1 VSEIKK
7 ADDNPEERDIYER
20 IFTQVRNPSDVR
32 GAIARAVRQLR
43 EAMEKEDNCAVTA
56 AHVRNLADI
65 DPEALARAYAMAE
78 KTCTYWPSPGQ
89 IRELAGWSEESM
101 GGAALEWVFRYLEKH
116 GCEGR
121 SLGGGVRFG
130 EDESGRRVLLER
142 EAIVAAP
149 ALPAEIEAALALL
162 GSGSTKQGLRY
173 VSQHPAVKGWDN
185 FSGDAALR
193 SAERIEGQWIR
204 CYLRAMR
211 KGVRATVYSNPP
223 PLRRMQ

>member
-1 VSEIKK
+1 MSEMTK
-7 ADDNPEERDIYER
+7 ADGKAERDMYEQ
-20 IFTQVRNPSDVR
+20 IFAEVRNPFELRS
-32 GAIARAVRQLR
+32 AIARAVRQLR

-56 AHVRNLADI
+56 AHVRNLTDI
-65 DPEALARAYAMAE
+65 DASALAQAYALAE

-89 IRELAGWSEESM
+89 IRELAGWSEESR
-101 GGAALEWVFRYLEKH
+101 GGAALQWVFRYLEKH

-121 SLGGGVRFG
+121 AQGGGVRFG

-142 EAIVAAP
+142 EAMVAAP

-162 GSGSTKQGLRY
+162 GSGSIKQGLRY

-185 FSGDAALR
+185 FSGDAASR

-204 CYLRAMR
+204 CYLRSMR
-211 KGVRATVYSNPP
+211 MGIGTKASLLPS
-223 PLRRMQ
+223 PLRRTQ

>member
-1 VSEIKK
+1 MSEIQT
-7 ADDNPEERDIYER
+7 DNAEERDIYER
-20 IFTQVRNPSDVR
+20 IFAEVRNRSEVR

-43 EAMEKEDNCAVTA
+43 AAMEKEDNCAVAA
-56 AHVRNLADI
+56 AHVRSLADI
-65 DPEALARAYAMAE
+65 DPAALAAAYAMAE

-89 IRELAGWSEESM
+89 IRELAGWSEESR

-121 SLGGGVRFG
+121 ALGGGVRFG

-149 ALPAEIEAALALL
+149 AFPAEIEAALLLL

-173 VSQHPAVKGWDN
+173 LSQHPAVKGWDN
-185 FSGDAALR
+185 FTGDSASR

-211 KGVRATVYSNPP
+211 NGLRAQVYSNPP
-223 PLRRMQ
+223 PLRRTQ

>member
-1 VSEIKK
+1 MSEIQT
-7 ADDNPEERDIYER
+7 DNGEERDIYER
-20 IFTQVRNPSDVR
+20 IFAEVRNRSEVR

-43 EAMEKEDNCAVTA
+43 AAMEKEDNCAVAA
-56 AHVRNLADI
+56 AHVRSLADI
-65 DPEALARAYAMAE
+65 DPAALAAAYAMAE

-89 IRELAGWSEESM
+89 IRELAGWSEESR

-121 SLGGGVRFG
+121 ALGGGVRFG

-142 EAIVAAP
+142 EATVAAP
-149 ALPAEIEAALALL
+149 AFPAEIEAALLLL

-173 VSQHPAVKGWDN
+173 LSQHPAVKGWDN
-185 FSGDAALR
+185 FTGDSASR
-193 SAERIEGQWIR
+193 SAERIEGQWVR

-211 KGVRATVYSNPP
+211 NGLRAQVYSNPP
-223 PLRRMQ
+223 PLRRTQ

>member
-1 VSEIKK
+1 MSEIQT
-7 ADDNPEERDIYER
+7 DNGEERDIYER
-20 IFTQVRNPSDVR
+20 IFAEVRNRSEVR

-43 EAMEKEDNCAVTA
+43 AAMEKEDNCAVAA
-56 AHVRNLADI
+56 AHVRSLADI
-65 DPEALARAYAMAE
+65 DPAALAAAYAMAE

-89 IRELAGWSEESM
+89 IRELAGWSEESR

-121 SLGGGVRFG
+121 ALGGGVRFG

-149 ALPAEIEAALALL
+149 AFPAEIEAALLLL

-173 VSQHPAVKGWDN
+173 LSQHPAVKGWDN
-185 FSGDAALR
+185 FTGDSASR
-193 SAERIEGQWIR
+193 SAERIEGQWVR

-211 KGVRATVYSNPP
+211 NGLRAQVYSNPP
-223 PLRRMQ
+223 PLRRTQ

>member
-1 VSEIKK
+1 MRGERIVSEIQR
-7 ADDNPEERDIYER
+7 DNPEERGIYER
-20 IFTQVRNPSDVR
+20 IFAEVRNPSDAR

-43 EAMEKEDNCAVTA
+43 AAMEKEDNCAVTA

-65 DPEALARAYAMAE
+65 DPAGLAVAYAMAE
-78 KTCTYWPSPGQ
+78 KNCTYWPSPGQ
-89 IRELAGWSEESM
+89 IRELAGWSEESR
-101 GGAALEWVFRYLEKH
+101 GGVALEWVFRYLEKH

-121 SLGGGVRFG
+121 AQGGGVRFG

-162 GSGSTKQGLRY
+162 GCGSAKQGLRY
-173 VSQHPAVKGWDN
+173 VSQHPAVKGWNN
-185 FSGDAALR
+185 FAGDTALR

-211 KGVRATVYSNPP
+211 KGPGAKAASNLPH
-223 PLRRMQ
+223 

>member
-1 VSEIKK
+1 VSLE
-7 ADDNPEERDIYER
+7 AQDMYGR
-20 IFTQVRNPSDVR
+20 IFAGVRNPSDLR
-32 GAIARAVRQLR
+32 CAIAQAVRQLR

-56 AHVRNLADI
+56 AHVRNLTDI
-65 DPEALARAYAMAE
+65 DPEALARAYTLAE

-89 IRELAGWSEESM
+89 IRELAGWSEESR
-101 GGAALEWVFRYLEKH
+101 GGAALAWVFGYLEKH

-121 SLGGGVRFG
+121 ARGGGVRFG
-130 EDESGRRVLLER
+130 EDETGRRVLLET
-142 EAIVAAP
+142 ESIVAAP
-149 ALPAEIEAALALL
+149 ALPAGIEITLALL

-185 FSGDAALR
+185 FSGDAASR

-211 KGVRATVYSNPP
+211 LGHGTNISHILPRYGGPNE
-223 PLRRMQ
+223 

>member
-1 VSEIKK
+1 MSEIQT
-7 ADDNPEERDIYER
+7 DNGEERDIYER
-20 IFTQVRNPSDVR
+20 IFAEVRNRSEVR

-43 EAMEKEDNCAVTA
+43 AAMEKEDNCAVAA
-56 AHVRNLADI
+56 AHVRSLADI
-65 DPEALARAYAMAE
+65 DPAALAAAYAMAE

-89 IRELAGWSEESM
+89 IRELAGWSEESR

-121 SLGGGVRFG
+121 ALGGGVRFG

-149 ALPAEIEAALALL
+149 AFPAEIEAALMLV

-173 VSQHPAVKGWDN
+173 LSQHPAVKGWDN
-185 FSGDAALR
+185 FAGDSASR

-211 KGVRATVYSNPP
+211 NGLRAQVYSNPP
-223 PLRRMQ
+223 PLRRTQ